1 MTEVTR
7 VPLQP
12 IASGSL
18 MKFFLGVLVGALL
31 AGGVAWFLA
40 RPASVDVDVVTA
52 GEGPSPQEGDAV
64 FVDYVG
70 KLEDGTVFD
79 QSPPRPEIPAEIA
92 ELIPQGSYMEL
103 GGVVPG
109 FRDALMQMQK
119 GGVYTVEIPAELAY
133 GANPPA
139 GSPIPPNADLIF
151 EVTLHE
157 FMTQEELQARA
168 MQINQI
174 MAASQGAAGE
184 GGEGA
189 APAAPA
195 PAPAPAE

>member
-40 RPASVDVDVVTA
+40 RPATVDVDVVTA

-119 GGVYTVEIPAELAY
+119 GGVYTVTIPAELAY

-139 GSPIPPNADLIF
+139 GSPIPPNADLTF

-157 FMTQEELQARA
+157 FMTQEALQARA

-189 APAAPA
+189 APAPA

>member
-139 GSPIPPNADLIF
+139 GSPIPPNSDLTF

-195 PAPAPAE
+195 PAPAE

>member
-12 IASGSL
+12 IASGSM
-18 MKFFLGVLVGALL
+18 MKFWLGVLVGALL
-31 AGGVAWFLA
+31 AGAVAWFLT
-40 RPASVDVDVVTA
+40 RPDTVDVETVTA
-52 GEGPSPQEGDAV
+52 GTGESPKEDDAV

-92 ELIPQGSYMEL
+92 DLIPQGSYMEL
-103 GGVVPG
+103 SGVVPG
-109 FRDALMQMQK
+109 FREAILQMQK
-119 GGVYTVEIPAELAY
+119 GGVYTVTIPAELAY

-139 GSPIPPNADLIF
+139 GSPIPPNADLTF
-151 EVTLHE
+151 DVTLHD
-157 FMTQEELQARA
+157 FFTQEQLQERA
-168 MQINQI
+168 MQINQV
-174 MAASQGAAGE
+174 MAQAQAAAGE
-184 GGEGA
+184 GGEG
-189 APAAPA
+189 APA